1 MKPQQAVHSLHSIR
15 RVRNMQIPRLSD
27 IDISHTILTGSEKGL
42 PARAAGMRIDEFL
55 ATRPRLSEFWTPLLV
70 LNMQNVEHNI
80 RLMSHWAKG
89 AGFELMPHGKTS
101 MSPHLW
107 ARQLEAGATGITL
120 ATMGQVRIA
129 RHLGFGSLLLANEVT
144 DPHAV
149 RYIAGELSDSSLNF
163 TCWVDSVAGVVAME
177 QALADTVVRRPIDV
191 CVDLGAENGRTGARS
206 VAEGLDVGRA
216 LAASDKLRLA
226 GVGGYEGALAHD
238 RSPDGMTAV
247 TSFLRAQLELHSAFE
262 GLYDDAPV
270 IVTAGG
276 SAYFDLVAEEFA
288 SAMEDSVRTRW
299 VLRSGAY
306 VTHDDGFYLGI
317 SPLAAPGAGP
327 DTSLRPALTGLGR
340 IISIPEQGLALLDG
354 GKRDFPYDEGL
365 PIAYSVASEPGTGA
379 RAMEQAH
386 VTAMN
391 DQHSFLRFAAS
402 AQLSVGDVVTL
413 GLSHPC
419 TAFDKWRLIPVVS
432 DADSDVVT
440 DLIPTFF

>member
-1 MKPQQAVHSLHSIR
+1 
-15 RVRNMQIPRLSD
+15 MQIPRLGD
-27 IDISHTILTGSEKGL
+27 NISQAILSGSEKGL
-42 PARAAGMRIDEFL
+42 PSRAAGMRIDEFL

-70 LNMQNVEHNI
+70 LNRQNTEHNI
-80 RLMSHWAKG
+80 QVMARWAER

-120 ATMGQVRIA
+120 ATMGQVRTA
-129 RHLGFGSLLLANEVT
+129 RHLGFDSLLLANEVS

-149 RYIAGELSDSSLNF
+149 RYIAGELADPTLSF
-163 TCWVDSVAGVVAME
+163 TCWVDSVAGVAAME
-177 QALADTVVRRPIDV
+177 QALAQTQMSRPLDV
-191 CVDLGAENGRTGARS
+191 CVDMGAENGRTGARS
-206 VAEGLDVGRA
+206 VAEGLDIGRA
-216 LAASDKLRLA
+216 LAASGKLRLA
-226 GVGGYEGALAHD
+226 GIGGYEGALAHD
-238 RSPDGMTAV
+238 RSTAGLAAV
-247 TSFLRAQLELHSAFE
+247 RSFLRTQLDLHSAFE
-262 GLYDDAPV
+262 GLYDDDPV

-276 SAYFDLVAEEFA
+276 SAYFDVVAEEFA
-288 SAMEDSVRTRW
+288 PAMDRFANTRW

-317 SPLAAPGAGP
+317 SPLAAPGPGP
-327 DTSLRPALTGLGR
+327 DASLRPALTGLAR
-340 IISIPEQGLALLDG
+340 VISTPEPGLALLDG

-365 PIAYSVASEPGTGA
+365 PHAHSVASEPGAETKA
-379 RAMEQAH
+379 LENAS

-391 DQHSFLRFAAS
+391 DQHSFLRFDAS
-402 AQLSVGDVVTL
+402 TQLAVGDVVTL

-419 TAFDKWRLIPVVS
+419 TAFDKWRLIPVVD